1 MTLPTIHIP
10 LVFVLASALVAHL
23 VITAVMALFARYK
36 IRYLSIA
43 WIMGLFALMLAIVT
57 PFSTLIESTRPASLH
72 PGPTFGLMVW
82 VFLSSIYPL
91 SITMP
96 GYLQWRR
103 MWLYALPVLILGMV
117 YGCLTLFGET
127 FPNYYSFS
135 EVMAHVW
142 TADVLVRLAML
153 GVSIFYIINILL
165 LPRHLL
171 RFPDVPRYLF
181 GYTFVLGLNSCLY
194 LFLTVKFTVGEFE
207 LWLFIFTLANLY
219 LCLREL
225 ETMAKALPKPV
236 RAEVEEAPAVEVI
249 EKTDHEDFNE
259 ANRQRFERVEYWMQH
274 NRDAWKDFTFGRD
287 TLCDQVGINRHLVLQ
302 ALRSQGYNNV
312 HEYINAYRI
321 DELCRMIAHGQVKS
335 VKDCLDAGFGTLKT
349 ARASFQRVT
358 GESLD
363 DYLLRRVT

>member
-1 MTLPTIHIP
+1 MHVSLSNIP
-10 LVFVLASALVAHL
+10 LSFVTMGALVAHL

-36 IRYLSIA
+36 VRYLSIA
-43 WIMGLFALMLAIVT
+43 WIMGLFAIMLAIVL
-57 PFSTLIESTRPASLH
+57 PFSPIIETTRPASLH

-103 MWLYALPVLILGMV
+103 MWLYSSPVLILGMV
-117 YGCLTLFGET
+117 YGCLTLFGAT
-127 FPNYYSFS
+127 FPNYYSLS

-142 TADVLVRLAML
+142 TADVLIRLAML

-181 GYTFVLGLNSCLY
+181 GYTLVLGLNSCLY

-225 ETMAKALPKPV
+225 ETMAIGLPKPV
-236 RAEVEEAPAVEVI
+236 IAEVEESPAVEQI

-274 NRDAWKDFTFGRD
+274 NRDTWKDFTFNRD
-287 TLCDQVGINRHLVLQ
+287 NLCEATGINRHLVLQ
-302 ALRSQGYNNV
+302 ALRSQGYNNI

-321 DELCRMIAHGQVKS
+321 DELRRMVKYGLIRTP
-335 VKDCLDAGFGTLKT
+335 KDCLDAGFGSIKT
-349 ARASFQRVT
+349 ARASFLRVT

-363 DYLLRRVT
+363 DFLQRKT